1 MTDQFIDA
9 SEIFLSTQGGGVS
22 GQIISTNKDC
32 ALRHK
37 FSDVDCSFGVGSGG
51 SNHGVYSNTMHEW
64 MIRSNADGESV
75 WINNMLYGE
84 NQILWSGAF
93 YMSDTQTV
101 TLSKK
106 ISEMP
111 HGIVLCW
118 SAYDISNSEPKDT
131 DFNYIFVPKFH
142 VKILPGKGIGC
153 LLNVGATTNTLI
165 NKYIYVSNQSI
176 KGHVDNISTN
186 KTVQGVTV
194 NPKRMVLR
202 YVIGV

>member
-1 MTDQFIDA
+1 MVDQFIDA

-22 GQIISTNKDC
+22 GQITSTNNDC
-32 ALRHK
+32 AFRHK
-37 FSDVDCSFGVGSGG
+37 FSDVDCSFGVDAGG
-51 SNHGVYSNTMHEW
+51 SNHGVYSNTMNKW

-93 YMSDTQTV
+93 YMTDSQTV

-118 SAYDISNSEPKDT
+118 SGYDIDNSTPKNS

-142 VKILPGKGIGC
+142 VEILPGKGIEC
-153 LLNVGATTNTLI
+153 LLSIGAAKNFLI
-165 NKYIYVSNQSI
+165 NKYVYVSDQSI
-176 KGHVDNISTN
+176 KGHASNITTN
-186 KTVQGVTV
+186 KSVQGFAV
-194 NPKRMVLR
+194 NSKEMVLR

>member
-1 MTDQFIDA
+1 MVDQFIDA

-22 GQIISTNKDC
+22 GQIISTNNNC

-37 FSDVDCSFGVGSGG
+37 FSDVDCSFGIGTGG
-51 SNHGVYSNTMHEW
+51 SNHGVYSNTMNKW

-118 SAYDISNSEPKDT
+118 SAYDIDNSKPKDN
-131 DFNYIFVPKFH
+131 DFNYTFVPKFH
-142 VKILPGKGIGC
+142 VEIFSGKGIEC
-153 LLNVGATTNTLI
+153 LLSVGVTKNLLI
-165 NKYIYVSNQSI
+165 NKYVYVSDQSI
-176 KGHVDNISTN
+176 KGHASNLITN
-186 KTVQGVTV
+186 KSVQGTTV
-194 NPKRMVLR
+194 NSREMVLR